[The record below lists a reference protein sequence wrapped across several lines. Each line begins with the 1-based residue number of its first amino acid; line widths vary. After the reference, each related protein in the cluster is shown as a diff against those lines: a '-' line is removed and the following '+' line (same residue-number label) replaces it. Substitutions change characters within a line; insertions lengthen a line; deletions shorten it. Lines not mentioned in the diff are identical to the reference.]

1 MNNFFSDVAIKLDID
16 RDLYT
21 KKGIYTGDP
30 VKKSIEKYKNHP

>member
-1 MNNFFSDVAIKLDID
+1 MNNFFRDVAIKLDID

-30 VKKSIEKYKNHP
+30 VKVH